1 MIKVMIVEDDFRIGN
16 IHEKFINNIEGT
28 ICAGKA
34 LSGEEALSILKE
46 MDIDLLLL
54 DIYMPDYLGTDL
66 IDKAR
71 EYNPQLDIIIVTA
84 AQEKGFLEECMRKG
98 VFNYLIKPATF
109 ERFQEVFNDYKQRQQ
124 LLEKRSVIDQGV
136 VDELFTTLSGKRQ
149 SSHELPKGI
158 DRITLKK
165 VLDTMKTRKKG
176 CTAEEIGEHIGIARS
191 TARRYL
197 EYLVAEERAEV
208 EQVYGIVGR
217 PERRYRLID

>member
-28 ICAGKA
+28 TCAGKA
-34 LSGEEALSILKE
+34 LSGEKALSLLKE

-84 AQEKGFLEECMRKG
+84 AQEKEFLEECMRKG

-109 ERFQEVFNDYKQRQQ
+109 ERFQEVINDYKQRQQ
-124 LLEKRSVIDQGV
+124 LLEKRSVIDQDV

-149 SSHELPKGI
+149 AGHSLPKGI
-158 DRITLKK
+158 DQITLKK
-165 VLDTMKTRKKG
+165 VLDMLDTRKTG
-176 CTAEEIGEHIGIARS
+176 YTAEEIGKQTGTSRS

-197 EYLVAEERAEV
+197 EYLVSEERAEV

-217 PERRYRLID
+217 PERRYYLIH